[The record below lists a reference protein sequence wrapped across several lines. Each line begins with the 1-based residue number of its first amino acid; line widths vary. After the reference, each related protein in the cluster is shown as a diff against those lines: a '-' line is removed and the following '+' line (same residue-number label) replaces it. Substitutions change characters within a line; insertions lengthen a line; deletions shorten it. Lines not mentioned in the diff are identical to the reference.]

1 MNKSNKYQVGGK
13 TPFIQYLE
21 SPEGKATYEA
31 WYAKQLKANPHML
44 PMSDDESKRQFYGSE
59 EGYNSFSKYT
69 TNTNTEN
76 SSAASPTFEY
86 TPEEEAQIQANNK
99 AGLYD
104 KTAETILDLYQKN
117 KRTTFSP
124 ITQSGENELQFN
136 AYTPNGNFDFS
147 DGFKIFNT
155 AAQTVTGFANFI
167 NDQKQRKQENEQY
180 IKALQPRA
188 NYNINEQG
196 INNIPIYKGGGTA
209 KQNPPKV
216 YTDPVLYNKA
226 AQSYNDSLAAYNHG
240 IEVNNII
247 RKTNTVDN
255 GDGKP
260 LRVKGSKGR
269 VETRGSADKFF
280 GRSQEDWL
288 SNLFGTVPSY
298 YNNGTGKEMIPESIT
313 RYPAE
318 DWYNIGSGWAIN
330 YKQPTQPIR
339 YQENPSEKTTYS
351 NKPSTYVPKTST
363 IKKSITPSQI
373 SKRMESLKSQNVKV
387 NNSEIN
393 MKGQTI
399 NLPKMELPQQHGK
412 PIYGPGSTII
422 GYVDENRNFKK
433 AYSFT
438 GSEDNEHNLQDKYL
452 LEDEDALRQYVRSKE
467 SYSFQEGGDTYSP
480 FGRNKINF
488 SELEKCEVYEDT
500 NGEIQ
505 KIPIYKGGGTTKQ
518 NPPKVYTDPALY
530 NKAAQNYNDSLA
542 LYNYTKLQKKVEP
555 KSKLDFLLSPIA
567 ELKIK
572 DEGMAEQKGTFES
585 IIKRNKSVNGNIR
598 EDGTRYGNSRL
609 WSLGQNDTEHQI
621 LYEEANKIIKNSNG
635 RIQYSNSAGSPD
647 LVHPYIHNNAM
658 WRGYGNNNDYSN
670 TYPKQP
676 VKYQPQRT
684 VNTYP
689 KQPVKYQPQR
699 TVNTTN
705 NTPQTFKQI
714 NKNTL
719 QIIPN
724 TSQLP
729 KNTHPTTRMQTL
741 HPVNIGADNPQVVMK
756 GQSINLPEPILPQQH
771 GKPIYGPGSTI
782 IGYVDNNRK
791 FKKANF
797 TGSEG
802 NEHNLQDK

>member
-1 MNKSNKYQVGGK
+1 MVVKKDIILFLNILQ
-13 TPFIQYLE
+13 IQIL
-21 SPEGKATYEA
+21 
-31 WYAKQLKANPHML
+31 
-44 PMSDDESKRQFYGSE
+44 
-59 EGYNSFSKYT
+59 
-69 TNTNTEN
+69 N

-196 INNIPIYKGGGTA
+196 INN
-209 KQNPPKV
+209 
-216 YTDPVLYNKA
+216 
-226 AQSYNDSLAAYNHG
+226 
-240 IEVNNII
+240 
-247 RKTNTVDN
+247 
-255 GDGKP
+255 
-260 LRVKGSKGR
+260 
-269 VETRGSADKFF
+269 
-280 GRSQEDWL
+280 
-288 SNLFGTVPSY
+288 
-298 YNNGTGKEMIPESIT
+298 
-313 RYPAE
+313 
-318 DWYNIGSGWAIN
+318 
-330 YKQPTQPIR
+330 
-339 YQENPSEKTTYS
+339 
-351 NKPSTYVPKTST
+351 
-363 IKKSITPSQI
+363 
-373 SKRMESLKSQNVKV
+373 
-387 NNSEIN
+387 
-393 MKGQTI
+393 
-399 NLPKMELPQQHGK
+399 
-412 PIYGPGSTII
+412 
-422 GYVDENRNFKK
+422 
-433 AYSFT
+433 
-438 GSEDNEHNLQDKYL
+438 
-452 LEDEDALRQYVRSKE
+452 
-467 SYSFQEGGDTYSP
+467 
-480 FGRNKINF
+480 
-488 SELEKCEVYEDT
+488 
-500 NGEIQ
+500 
-505 KIPIYKGGGTTKQ
+505 IPIYKGGGTTKQ

-647 LVHPYIHNNAM
+647 LVHPYIHNSAM
-658 WRGYGNNNDYSN
+658 WRGYGNNNDYS
-670 TYPKQP
+670 
-676 VKYQPQRT
+676 
-684 VNTYP
+684 NTYP

-782 IGYVDNNRK
+782 IGYSGNDMQFKPAYQYTGAPNNV
-791 FKKANF
+791 
-797 TGSEG
+797 
-802 NEHNLQDK
+802 HNLQDKTLLSDPEALKKYIAARDSGYKFKKGGSVRLKFKKYSNNYQ